1 MDLLTTE
8 FEEGWLRASPL
19 LHFYAFL
26 KFAKKT
32 CPFMRGRENMRSSL
46 KFWRGESAM
55 SRSSRL
61 ESGFQ
66 DKLVKELKNIFPGC
80 MTFKMDQIQGIPDI
94 LVLYKNKW
102 ATLELKRSASAKR
115 QPNQEYYVG
124 LMNDMSFSRF
134 IYPENKEEVL
144 NELREAFES

>member
-1 MDLLTTE
+1 M
-8 FEEGWLRASPL
+8 A
-19 LHFYAFL
+19 
-26 KFAKKT
+26 
-32 CPFMRGRENMRSSL
+32 RST
-46 KFWRGESAM
+46 
-55 SRSSRL
+55 RL

-66 DKLVKELKNIFPGC
+66 DKLVKELKKMFPGC
-80 MTFKMDQIQGIPDI
+80 ITFKMDQIQGIPDI

-102 ATLELKRSASAKR
+102 ATLECKKSASAKR

-144 NELREAFES
+144 NELRKAFES